1 MFRVY
6 RILSGR
12 WDKKSE
18 IAIMLQMSQ
27 APPRYQTLYL
37 LSSIG
42 YLFSIGEKST
52 PTFFFFGGGAYFQRI
67 YISSRAE
74 KIYVQ
79 RWGHL
84 GSLIFNLI

>member
-1 MFRVY
+1 MFRVD
-6 RILSGR
+6 RILTGG

-52 PTFFFFGGGAYFQRI
+52 PTSTTSPTVPSTTNSKRNLARLTILRLRPKAYP
-67 YISSRAE
+67 
-74 KIYVQ
+74 
-79 RWGHL
+79 
-84 GSLIFNLI
+84 